1 VPYDGGE
8 LVVRARQLQDFAGLN
23 QRLTAGGVVGGRSF
37 QIGEGDLRIG
47 DEVGGAPVDISV
59 DAGSLTVAGRI
70 DASGEQV
77 GSIRLYARD
86 QLQVDGTLDAHGTGL
101 RVDSHGKIIDSPN
114 RATITL
120 GSAEGAVGLGSAA
133 QLDLR
138 AGSDVAVG
146 GRPGQNDGTPRG
158 TLKIDVPRL
167 GSNDAAIAAATGLRI
182 DGAADIQLNGVR
194 RYDDA
199 PWQPPTC
206 AATARSWSP
215 SSGWTRWSIRTAWPG
230 SMVRWATRICS
241 SARGRWAMSAFVPAC
256 RCWRGAATPTRTA
269 T

>member
-1 VPYDGGE
+1 MAGRADLAGDLQGTASGRYDAGGTLVPYDGGE

-47 DEVGGAPVDISV
+47 DEVKARRVDISV

-146 GRPGQNDGTPRG
+146 
-158 TLKIDVPRL
+158 
-167 GSNDAAIAAATGLRI
+167 
-182 DGAADIQLNGVR
+182 
-194 RYDDA
+194 
-199 PWQPPTC
+199 
-206 AATARSWSP
+206 
-215 SSGWTRWSIRTAWPG
+215 TAWPE
-230 SMVRWATRICS
+230 RRHRA
-241 SARGRWAMSAFVPAC
+241 AR
-256 RCWRGAATPTRTA
+256 
-269 T
+269 